1 MCLQGMYDS
10 GNRLESRWTGEGICV
25 LSLKSAEGLLDEKEK
40 EMLAFLVTQERFPW
54 KIMTENLWSGITPI
68 SYSSVGKED
77 GWMPGI
83 TADRIIV
90 KKDGKVLAD
99 RKGMLGITAR
109 QIFRDAAATVLL
121 PADIFSIR
129 RG

>member
-1 MCLQGMYDS
+1 
-10 GNRLESRWTGEGICV
+10 
-25 LSLKSAEGLLDEKEK
+25 
-40 EMLAFLVTQERFPW
+40 
-54 KIMTENLWSGITPI
+54 MTENLWSGITPI

-121 PADIFSIR
+121 PSDIFSIR